1 LIRLLRDAIH
11 DDRYPLSPRILTLEG
26 ILAKLDPHRSA
37 IRCLPPRS
45 MRHLEQLRPEGAAA
59 GEVRTRSADDARW
72 CGCRRGPADRVVLGL
87 RPPGYAREVINKR
100 FALVGKPYR
109 RNALAASIQAAV
121 ERGKRVQGPV
131 EAD

>member
-1 LIRLLRDAIH
+1 M
-11 DDRYPLSPRILTLEG
+11 TLG
-26 ILAKLDPHRSA
+26 
-37 IRCLPPRS
+37 
-45 MRHLEQLRPEGAAA
+45 GAAA
-59 GEVRTRSADDARW
+59 AVVRLIVW
-72 CGCRRGPADRVVLGL
+72 CWDCGHQV
-87 RPPGYAREVINKR
+87 YAREVINKR

>member
-1 LIRLLRDAIH
+1 
-11 DDRYPLSPRILTLEG
+11 
-26 ILAKLDPHRSA
+26 
-37 IRCLPPRS
+37 
-45 MRHLEQLRPEGAAA
+45 
-59 GEVRTRSADDARW
+59 
-72 CGCRRGPADRVVLGL
+72 VVLGL

-121 ERGKRVQGPV
+121 ERGQRVQGPV